1 MVADFNGLGM
11 SVVRV
16 RLYSDEYVIQVSSKG
31 SDDMRGLR
39 ALDRRRHFAISI
51 VILGLVSAS
60 SAGVPVP
67 PELELVPVA
76 TGLAT
81 PVVVTNA
88 GDGSNRL
95 FIVEKA
101 GRIRI
106 VENGTLLA
114 TPFLDIDPVVNSS
127 GNEQGL
133 LGLAF
138 HPNYEGLGYFYVNY
152 TDGSGDTVVSRFSVT
167 PGDPNIADPGS
178 GFEILSIVQPYSNHN
193 GGQIEFGPDGYLYIG
208 MGDGGS
214 AGDPDDRAQNLA
226 VLLGKMLR
234 IDIDNSD
241 PPLAYRIPADN
252 PFVDVAGAAGEI
264 WAYGLRNPWR
274 FSFDRTT
281 GDLFI
286 GDVGQNLYEEIDFQP
301 ASSTGGENW
310 GWRCYEGEH
319 PTTPPVADPS
329 PTSKC
334 RSSSIHTHRVGVR
347 SPAAIVIVGSRPRAF
362 VAPISSAIIAA
373 VMSGPGCTT
382 KSAGPGPRSTS
393 TSPTACSLS
402 GHSVR
407 TSRAMSISPPAV
419 RFGSSTNSVRSLST
433 VSSPVTPSPGRRRFH
448 NPTGRI
454 LK

>member
-1 MVADFNGLGM
+1 MVIESDRWGM
-11 SVVRV
+11 SFDRV
-16 RLYSDEYVIQVSSKG
+16 RLYPYVDLIRPKSKG
-31 SDDMRGLR
+31 SDPMRRLKLNTVGRLP
-39 ALDRRRHFAISI
+39 ALSI
-51 VILGLVSAS
+51 IILGLVSAA
-60 SAGVPVP
+60 SAGIPVP

-106 VENGTLLA
+106 VENGSLLA

-127 GNEQGL
+127 GSEQGL

-138 HPNYEGLGYFYVNY
+138 HPNYAVNGYFFVNY
-152 TDGSGDTVVSRFSVT
+152 TDSAGDTVVSRFSVT

-178 GFEILSIVQPYSNHN
+178 EFEILSIVQPFSNHN

-214 AGDPDDRAQNLA
+214 AGDPGDRAQNLA
-226 VLLGKMLR
+226 VMLGKMLR
-234 IDIDNSD
+234 IDVDNTD

-252 PFVDVAGAAGEI
+252 PFLGTAGAAGEI

-301 ASSTGGENW
+301 ASSPGGENW
-310 GWRCYEGEH
+310 GWRCYEASHPYNTSGCGPIGEYEMPILEYSH
-319 PTTPPVADPS
+319 TSGRCSVTGGYRYRGVEAPGLRGAYLFGDYCTGDVWAAVYDGTAGTWSAVDLNFTENLFSLRTFGEDEQGNVHVSAGGSVWLINELGTLFVDGFESGDTLAWTSTTP
-329 PTSKC
+329 
-334 RSSSIHTHRVGVR
+334 
-347 SPAAIVIVGSRPRAF
+347 
-362 VAPISSAIIAA
+362 
-373 VMSGPGCTT
+373 
-382 KSAGPGPRSTS
+382 
-393 TSPTACSLS
+393 
-402 GHSVR
+402 
-407 TSRAMSISPPAV
+407 
-419 RFGSSTNSVRSLST
+419 
-433 VSSPVTPSPGRRRFH
+433 
-448 NPTGRI
+448 
-454 LK
+454 